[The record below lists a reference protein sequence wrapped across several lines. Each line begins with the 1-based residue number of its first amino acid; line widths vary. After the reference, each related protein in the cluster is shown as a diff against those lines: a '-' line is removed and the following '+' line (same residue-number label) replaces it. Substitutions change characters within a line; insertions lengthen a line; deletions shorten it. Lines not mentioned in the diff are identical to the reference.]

1 MRKSS
6 AILLPLLLLL
16 AVTAVF
22 AAEPPLKLV
31 AKYNMPAS
39 LKGPKFDHLVVDI
52 PGNRLF
58 VAAQSDREVLVFNL
72 RTGELMRSIS
82 GIEIPHAIHV
92 SHSPD
97 RIFVTDGG
105 AGGVRVY
112 NGKTYNQMKFIPLK
126 VDSDSVGYDP
136 ESHDLY
142 VVNGGGDAHESF
154 SMLSVINTSTE
165 SKVADIKLDGD
176 TLEQMV
182 IVPDTPLLYESAR
195 SFNRVDVINRQ
206 TRALVDKWPITL
218 GKVNVS
224 IAFDESAHRLF
235 SACRTGAIVVLDS
248 QTGKELKSLP
258 IDKDVDDLIYDP
270 GRKRLYAST
279 AAGYIDVY
287 QVDGPDNYVSL
298 GRIHAAPGSKNE
310 VLAPSLNRLYTTV
323 PPQGGNSGAIYVYE
337 AQ

>member
-16 AVTAVF
+16 AVTAAF
-22 AAEPPLKLV
+22 AAGPPLKLV
-31 AKYNMPAS
+31 GKYNMPAS

-72 RTGELMRSIS
+72 QTGKFVHAIS
-82 GIEIPHAIHV
+82 GLEIPHAIYV
-92 SHSPD
+92 SHNPD

-105 AGGVRVY
+105 AGGVKVY
-112 NGKTYNQMKFIPLK
+112 DGETYNQLKFIPLK

-182 IVPDTPLLYESAR
+182 IDPDSPLLYESAR

-206 TRALVDKWPITL
+206 TRTLVNKWPITL

-235 SACRTGAIVVLDS
+235 SACRTGSIVVLDS

-258 IDKDVDDLIYDP
+258 IDKDVDDLIYDS

-287 QVDGPDNYVSL
+287 QVNGPDNYVSL
-298 GRIHAAPGSKNE
+298 GRIQVAPGSKNE

-323 PPQGGNSGAIYVYE
+323 PPQAGKSGEIYVYE
-337 AQ
+337 AE

>member
-31 AKYNMPAS
+31 AKFNMPAS
-39 LKGPKFDHLVVDI
+39 LKGPKFDHLVVDT

-58 VAAQSDREVLVFNL
+58 VAAQSDREVLVFSL
-72 RTGELMRSIS
+72 QTGKFIHAIS

-112 NGKTYNQMKFIPLK
+112 DGETYKQVKFIPLK
-126 VDSDSVGYDP
+126 VDSDSVGYDS

-142 VVNGGGDAHESF
+142 VVNGGDAHESF

-182 IVPDTPLLYESAR
+182 IDPDSSMLYESAR

-206 TRALVDKWPITL
+206 TRTLVDKWPITL

-258 IDKDVDDLIYDP
+258 IDKDVDDLIYDS

-279 AAGYIDVY
+279 AAGYIDIY
-287 QVDGPDNYVSL
+287 RVDGPDNYVSL
-298 GRIHAAPGSKNE
+298 GRIQVAPGSKNE

-323 PPQGGNSGAIYVYE
+323 PPQSGKSGAIYVYE
-337 AQ
+337 AE